1 MTLTHDSALDC
12 TVTSALETTVQDLQT
27 QKFSMISAANMRE
40 ATGISPQEWAAFADH
55 WNRLTLDQHMG
66 DGGTYRLRRYGQFN
80 TDGDG
85 GLYQL
90 PHGPYEQ
97 PLYINRLN
105 GGVDRTFDPLEEE
118 FAQHPVLHR
127 IMEALRDT
135 MDAAEGHT
143 GNWNIRLHPYRIV
156 ARDGAPGLPTPEGL
170 HRDGVHYVVS
180 MLVRRHVV
188 LGGESL
194 ITDNDA
200 KPLARHTLLE
210 PMETFIAND
219 EETMHAVSALKPMIP
234 GQPAWRD
241 VLVVAFT
248 RLEAA

>member
-1 MTLTHDSALDC
+1 MTHTHES
-12 TVTSALETTVQDLQT
+12 TLETTVQDLQT
-27 QKFSMISAANMRE
+27 QKLSLISAANMRDS
-40 ATGISPQEWAAFADH
+40 TGICLQEWTGFADH
-55 WNRLTLDQHMG
+55 WNRLTLDHHMG

-80 TDGDG
+80 TDHAG

-105 GGVDRTFDPLEEE
+105 GGVQRAYDPLEEE

-127 IMEALRDT
+127 IMETLRDT
-135 MDAAEGHT
+135 LDATEGHVS
-143 GNWNIRLHPYRIV
+143 NWNIRLHPYRIV

-170 HRDGVHYVVS
+170 HCDGVDYIVS

-200 KPLARHTLLE
+200 NPLECHTMME
-210 PMETFIAND
+210 PMETCIAND
-219 EETMHAVSALKPMIP
+219 KETMHAVSALKPMIP

-241 VLVVAFT
+241 VLVIAFT